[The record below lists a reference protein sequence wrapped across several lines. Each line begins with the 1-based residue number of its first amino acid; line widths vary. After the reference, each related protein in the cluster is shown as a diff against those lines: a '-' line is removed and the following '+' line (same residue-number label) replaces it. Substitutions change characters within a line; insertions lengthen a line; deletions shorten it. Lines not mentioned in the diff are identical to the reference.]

1 MAYDFVVVGAGL
13 FGSSLARALHD
24 KGRKVLVIDKL
35 PHVAGMCHTST
46 VKGVTVHTY
55 GPHVF
60 HTDSDLIWNWVNRF
74 SGFRP
79 FMVRTKAIRCGK
91 IFTLPI
97 NLMTL
102 HQLWGVVTPAEA
114 MERLAT
120 ERVRIENPKSM
131 EEFALSQW
139 GHEIYEKLVLHYS
152 RKQWGRDPK
161 DLPASILKRLPI
173 RMTFDDNYFTD
184 QYQGLPDRG
193 YTEMFNRILDGI
205 EVRLEV
211 DFFEDRASLESLGN
225 VIYSGRVD
233 QYHDYVY
240 GPLAFRSC
248 KFDTKCLDGD
258 FQGNPVMHWVDREVP
273 WTRVVEHKHFE
284 NSGSPSTVVT
294 WELPFE
300 STRESMPLYPVND
313 QKNTALFEKYS
324 SLPARAIFGGRLG
337 SYRYRDMH
345 HVIGEALALS
355 QRLT

>member
-1 MAYDFVVVGAGL
+1 MAYDFIVVGAGL
-13 FGSSLARALHD
+13 FGSSLARSLHD

-46 VKGVTVHTY
+46 VRGVTVHTY

-74 SGFRP
+74 ATFQP
-79 FMVRTKAIRCGK
+79 FMVRTKAIHRGQV
-91 IFTLPI
+91 FTLPV

-102 HQLWGVVTPAEA
+102 HQLWGVVTPREA
-114 MERLAT
+114 SEKLS
-120 ERVRIENPKSM
+120 EQRVDIKNPKTM

-139 GHEIYEKLVLHYS
+139 GAEIYERFILHYS

-161 DLPASILKRLPI
+161 NLPASILKRLPI
-173 RMTFDDNYFTD
+173 RMTYDDNYFTD
-184 QYQGLPDRG
+184 QHQGIPENG
-193 YTEMFNRILDGI
+193 YTEMFHRILDGI

-211 DFFEDRASLESLGN
+211 DFFSDRHTFERIGN
-225 VIYSGRVD
+225 IIYSGRVD
-233 QYHDYVY
+233 QYHDYLY

-248 KFDTKCLDGD
+248 RFDTKSLDGD
-258 FQGNPVMHWVDREVP
+258 HQGNPVMHWVDKDVP

-284 NSGSPSTVVT
+284 NPTHPSTIVT
-294 WELPFE
+294 WEIPFE
-300 STRESMPLYPVND
+300 STMESMPLYPVND
-313 QKNTALFEKYS
+313 PDNTALFEKYS
-324 SLPARAIFGGRLG
+324 SIPSKAIFGGRLG

-355 QRLT
+355 GRLT